1 MSQKK
6 KNKKDKAKDKKSR
19 IVDIDKLKSFGIIKG
34 EGEGEGD
41 ENIEEIDGDNVTG
54 GKTDD
59 DTTVDTHWPTG
70 RE

>member
-6 KNKKDKAKDKKSR
+6 KNKKAKPEEKKDS

-34 EGEGEGD
+34 KDGD
-41 ENIEEIDGDNVTG
+41 DIEEIDGGDITG

-59 DTTVDTHWPTG
+59 DTTVDTHWPTTG
-70 RE
+70 K

>member
-6 KNKKDKAKDKKSR
+6 KNKKSKPKDKKDS

-34 EGEGEGD
+34 KGEGEGD
-41 ENIEEIDGDNVTG
+41 IEEIDGGDISG

-59 DTTVDTHWPTG
+59 DTTVDTHWPTTG
-70 RE
+70 E

>member
-6 KNKKDKAKDKKSR
+6 NKKGKPKDKKDN

-34 EGEGEGD
+34 KGEGEGEGD
-41 ENIEEIDGDNVTG
+41 IEEIDGGDISG

-59 DTTVDTHWPTG
+59 DTTVDTHWPTTG
-70 RE
+70 E